1 MTTISITK
9 ENVLELIKKD
19 TCGLYD
25 YINYKS
31 LTIDVGFTQITEL
44 KEYDG
49 SSQLYITPKD
59 LSALLFDRVVKVNE
73 ELLITVS

>member
-25 YINYKS
+25 YINYNS

-44 KEYDG
+44 KEYEG

-59 LSALLFDRVVKVNE
+59 LATLLFDRVVKVSE
-73 ELLITVS
+73 QLLITVS

>member
-19 TCGLYD
+19 TCSLYD
-25 YINYKS
+25 YINYNS
-31 LTIDVGFTQITEL
+31 LEIDIVLDSMTEL

-49 SSQLYITPKD
+49 SSKLQLTFKD
-59 LSALLFDRVVKVNE
+59 LSALLFDRVVKVGD
-73 ELLITVS
+73 ELLIIVS